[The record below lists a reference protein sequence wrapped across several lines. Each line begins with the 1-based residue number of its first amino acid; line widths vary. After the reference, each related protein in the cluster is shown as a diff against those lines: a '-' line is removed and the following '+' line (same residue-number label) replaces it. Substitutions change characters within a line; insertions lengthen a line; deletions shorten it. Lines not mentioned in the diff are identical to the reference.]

1 MSAGNHLTAMHN
13 TRTQFKP
20 GHTPWNAGLKGFQSG
35 GRSALTHFA
44 KGEQPHNTM
53 CLGSY
58 RIITSK
64 AGLRQLERKM
74 SDTPGPNHRRWVP
87 VARLVWEAVHGTVA
101 KGSFVVFKAGQRSCV
116 LEDITI
122 DRLQCLTRAQNA
134 QLNHPRS
141 KSVEIAKLCQLKG
154 VITRQVNRIA
164 REHANKNPKHTQGA
178 QA

>member
-1 MSAGNHLTAMHN
+1 MPN

-20 GHTPWNAGLKGFQSG
+20 GNRPWNAGLKGFQSG
-35 GRSALTHFA
+35 GRSALTHFV
-44 KGEQPHNTM
+44 KGEHPHNTM
-53 CLGSY
+53 SLGSY

-64 AGLRQLERKM
+64 AGLGQLECKM

-101 KGSFVVFKAGQRSCV
+101 MGSFVVFKAGQRSCV

-141 KSVEIAKLCQLKG
+141 KSIEIAKLCQLNG
-154 VITRQVNRIA
+154 AITRQVNRIA
-164 REHANKNPKHTQGA
+164 REHATNNTPNTQGA
-178 QA
+178 HA